1 MASGGVPTDPRRS
14 DDRDRLEAVGDVQV
28 LPLYAEQ
35 VALSKRV
42 RKTRVQVARTTRT
55 REAVVEE
62 DLAHEQV
69 VVERVAIGRVVDA
82 VPDVRQEG
90 DVTILPV
97 MEEIVVVE
105 RRLILKEE
113 VHIRRVR
120 TTERHVETVTL
131 REQEAAVTRTEIQD

>member
-1 MASGGVPTDPRRS
+1 MASGGVPMDPRRS
-14 DDRDRLEAVGDVQV
+14 NDRDRLEAVGDVQV

-35 VALSKRV
+35 VAVSKRV

-90 DVTILPV
+90 DLTILPV

-120 TTERHVETVTL
+120 TTEHHVETVTL

>member
-1 MASGGVPTDPRRS
+1 MASGGVPTDSRRS

-35 VALSKRV
+35 VAISKRV

-82 VPDVRQEG
+82 VPEVRQEG

>member
-69 VVERVAIGRVVDA
+69 VVERVTIGRVVDA

>member
-1 MASGGVPTDPRRS
+1 VASGGVPTDLRRS
-14 DDRDRLEAVGDVQV
+14 NDRDRLEAVGDVQV

-35 VALSKRV
+35 VAVSKRV

-55 REAVVEE
+55 REAVVKE

>member
-35 VALSKRV
+35 VAISKRV

-82 VPDVRQEG
+82 VPDVRQDG

-131 REQEAAVTRTEIQD
+131 REQEVAVTRTEIQD

>member
-1 MASGGVPTDPRRS
+1 VASSGVPAAPLRS
-14 DDRDRLEAVGDVQV
+14 NDQDRLDAVGDAQV
-28 LPLYAEQ
+28 LRLYAEQ
-35 VALSKRV
+35 VVVSKRV
-42 RKTRVQVARTTRT
+42 RKTRVRVARTTRT

-62 DLAHEQV
+62 NLAHEQI

>member
-1 MASGGVPTDPRRS
+1 MASGGVPTDSRRS

-35 VALSKRV
+35 VAISKRV